1 MFIELGYFECIS
13 SARSRSTEF
22 CCCQVPKINYLQFY
36 IAVLKLD
43 HKSAAKTLV
52 INWETLLRKK
62 NLLPRKQKRF
72 PTHTSFAFTSFIV
85 SCAYTQE
92 WFT

>member
-22 CCCQVPKINYLQFY
+22 RCCQDPKINYLQFY

-43 HKSAAKTLV
+43 HKSAGKRYELGNITD
-52 INWETLLRKK
+52 ETK
-62 NLLPRKQKRF
+62 
-72 PTHTSFAFTSFIV
+72 FAS
-85 SCAYTQE
+85 
-92 WFT
+92 